1 MRRRWLWS
9 GILGAMIALGLMMCS
24 QNAFAEGANRMTI
37 VIDPKRL
44 QSEWREDLSKVTY
57 YLWKVEDKT
66 GEDAM
71 ALQARL
77 DKKSLEELN
86 RIYEGL
92 VPVAKTISAEEKEHV
107 IEGLADGL
115 YYVRGIIEGGEK
127 EIATFLVAFPYLS
140 MEGVYKKEVEVSP
153 KLGIAITIPTP
164 KNPSGGEKF
173 IKVDN
178 DTQKPLEHAV
188 FKIMTRVDDREG
200 ERGAVESAHYLPVHQ
215 KRKELLLRSGSDGRF
230 EVTDLPHGTYYL
242 VETVPPA
249 GYLALE
255 APFAFV
261 VDGTSYDDGKV
272 IKILNKK
279 HPAPIGKDVGRF
291 NPKVTIPKTG
301 DTTFIAS
308 MIAGGLCILG
318 GAFLMRVENRSDD
331 EMRAD

>member
-1 MRRRWLWS
+1 M
-9 GILGAMIALGLMMCS
+9 
-24 QNAFAEGANRMTI
+24 
-37 VIDPKRL
+37 
-44 QSEWREDLSKVTY
+44 TY

-215 KRKELLLRSGSDGRF
+215 GRNSYCAQVAMEDLKSQTF
-230 EVTDLPHGTYYL
+230 PTDLL
-242 VETVPPA
+242 SVETVPPA

-255 APFAFV
+255 PPLPLSSTALHTMMA
-261 VDGTSYDDGKV
+261 
-272 IKILNKK
+272 
-279 HPAPIGKDVGRF
+279 R
-291 NPKVTIPKTG
+291 
-301 DTTFIAS
+301 
-308 MIAGGLCILG
+308 
-318 GAFLMRVENRSDD
+318 
-331 EMRAD
+331 